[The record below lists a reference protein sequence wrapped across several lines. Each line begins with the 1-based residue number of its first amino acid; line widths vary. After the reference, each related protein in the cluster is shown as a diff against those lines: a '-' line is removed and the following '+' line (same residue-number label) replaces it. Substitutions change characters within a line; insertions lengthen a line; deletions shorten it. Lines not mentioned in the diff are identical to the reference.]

1 MFGQFRGTKA
11 GEIIQ
16 GKKAGEFSLGSLYW
30 TKVPGFAVI
39 RDSGLPHECVLLS
52 QESTE
57 VWKPF
62 LIFQASAV
70 PVLQAGGRAAS

>member
-16 GKKAGEFSLGSLYW
+16 GKKAEKSSLGSLYW
-30 TKVPGFAVI
+30 TKVPGFAAI

-52 QESTE
+52 QESIE

-62 LIFQASAV
+62 IFQASAV